1 MDTTIRKRG
10 GAKDPARL
18 IVYGTEGI
26 GKTTL
31 AASAPDP
38 LFVPT
43 EDGLAS
49 VPDADAFDICRSFGD
64 VMDCLRAVY
73 NDPQGHRTLAIDS
86 LDWLEK
92 LIWADT
98 VAEGKRTKPTI
109 ENIEDFGYAKG
120 YIYALTRWE
129 KFTNAL
135 DLVREKHRMTI
146 VCIAHAKIAN
156 VRNPAGDDYN
166 AFTPRLHEKAMGHV
180 AEWADAVLF
189 ASRAMRTDKDT
200 KKASGLGFE
209 PGGDRL
215 LTCTGSPAVTAKNR
229 YGMPETLPLSWAE
242 IAPYLPGLGARPAD
256 PATADDA
263 SATGT
268 DAGAANQNNQNNQ

>member
-1 MDTTIRKRG
+1 MNITTGIQNKPIK
-10 GAKDPARL
+10 AV
-18 IVYGTEGI
+18 IYGPEGI
-26 GKTTL
+26 GKTTF
-31 AASAPDP
+31 AAQFPKP
-38 LFVPT
+38 LFIDTEGSTARIDVARTDTPT
-43 EDGLAS
+43 SLAMLTS
-49 VPDADAFDICRSFGD
+49 ILTELRSNDHGFRTIVLDTADWA
-64 VMDCLRAVY
+64 
-73 NDPQGHRTLAIDS
+73 
-86 LDWLEK
+86 EK
-92 LIWADT
+92 LCIRA
-98 VAEGKRTKPTI
+98 ACSKKEGI
-109 ENIEDFGYAKG
+109 SGIEDFGYAKG

-129 KFTNAL
+129 KFTSAL

-229 YGMPETLPLSWAE
+229 YGMPETLPLSWAAL
-242 IAPYLPGLGARPAD
+242 APYLPGF
-256 PATADDA
+256 ATLPQPDAAPNA

-268 DAGAANQNNQNNQ
+268 DAGAANQNNQNN

>member
-26 GKTTL
+26 GKT
-31 AASAPDP
+31 
-38 LFVPT
+38 
-43 EDGLAS
+43 
-49 VPDADAFDICRSFGD
+49 SFGD

-109 ENIEDFGYAKG
+109 ESIEDFGYAKG
-120 YIYALTRWE
+120 YIYALSRWE
-129 KFTNAL
+129 KFTSAL

-166 AFTPRLHEKAMGHV
+166 AFTPRLHEKAMGHMN
-180 AEWADAVLF
+180 EWADAVLF

-229 YGMPETLPLSWAE
+229 YGMPETLPLSWDA
-242 IAPYLPGLGARPAD
+242 IAPYLPGF
-256 PATADDA
+256 ATLPQPEAAPNA
-263 SATGT
+263 SAAGT
-268 DAGAANQNNQNNQ
+268 DAAAANQNQNQNQNNQ

>member
-49 VPDADAFDICRSFGD
+49 VPDADSFDICRSFGD

-92 LIWADT
+92 LIWEDT
-98 VAEGKRTKPTI
+98 VAEGQRKKPEI
-109 ENIEDFGYAKG
+109 KSIEDFGYAKG

-135 DLVREKHRMTI
+135 DLIRDKHRMTI

-166 AFTPRLHEKAMGHV
+166 AFTPRLHEKAMGHMN
-180 AEWADAVLF
+180 EWADAVLF

-229 YGMPETLPLSWAE
+229 YGMPETLPLSWAA
-242 IAPYLPGLGARPAD
+242 IAPYLPGF
-256 PATADDA
+256 ATLPQPDA
-263 SATGT
+263 APNPSATGT
-268 DAGAANQNNQNNQ
+268 DAGAANQNNQNN

>member
-49 VPDADAFDICRSFGD
+49 VPDADSFDICRSFGD

-86 LDWLEK
+86 LDWLEQ

-98 VAEGKRTKPTI
+98 VEEGKRTKPTI
-109 ENIEDFGYAKG
+109 DDIEDFGYAKG
-120 YIYALTRWE
+120 YIKALSRWK
-129 KFTNAL
+129 KFTSAL

-229 YGMPETLPLSWAE
+229 YGMPETLPLSWAAL
-242 IAPYLPGLGARPAD
+242 APYLPGF
-256 PATADDA
+256 ATLPQPEAAPNA

-268 DAGAANQNNQNNQ
+268 DAGAANQNQNNN